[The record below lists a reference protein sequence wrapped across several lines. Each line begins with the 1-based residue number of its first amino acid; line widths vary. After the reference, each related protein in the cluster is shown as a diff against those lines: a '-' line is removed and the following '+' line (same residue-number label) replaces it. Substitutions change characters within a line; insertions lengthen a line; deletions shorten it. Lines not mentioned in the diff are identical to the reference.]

1 MRRSDR
7 TAGSRLPMRG
17 VPALLVAVLISITP
31 AIWAAPALAEE
42 GPVECRT
49 CLLTRSLAADLADK
63 AGELEAQAGSMEAEA
78 LSQNDPK
85 TLRWPGPAR
94 MDSDATL
101 WTYQQSALAASRA
114 AARAAHVAQGVA
126 LLAAA
131 ASRASDLCG
140 EEMICLSAGGGA
152 THTGTRQ
159 HASACAVFDETMA
172 GDLDSILA
180 PVQATTAALE
190 TDALT
195 CSAMPCPGADCDE
208 RHDLLES
215 AAFAEGILSAATG
228 EVAVASNAES
238 MPDEGDDTR
247 TASASP
253 AVLGVTALSHLTSI
267 LTPQGL
273 DALGTQQLAG
283 DLAEIERKLLRTAIL
298 GEQTPRWR
306 HVAARLALAG
316 MRDALGS
323 LRLEGRLVEKAAW
336 DHAAG
341 RLEATLKAMMR
352 LETQGPGAGVSRGQG
367 AQGPAQTAASCPGV
381 DPRLTRTLF
390 RLRRAVNS
398 AAICSVRSGCSA
410 QQAIEEGAARAAKL
424 IASPVLDP
432 QLELIKVL
440 TEEVSIAPSRF
451 DAAGAVAEPAPEMS
465 FNRDTYQQGAA
476 MELTLSS
483 SNNRCLATGGH
494 VALLRADEATGGP
507 ASSLDQLK
515 DAVEKVQVA
524 GEDAAKLLLRAPRDG
539 TYSAAVYAGAAEG
552 GALLAAIPLR
562 VTGPEPAVCEGWTGV
577 WQTQFGR
584 LVTIEHEDGEVS
596 GTYGRTPD
604 VPPGFVF
611 GRVSGP
617 RLDGV
622 WISEISSGGTR
633 LRLQDE
639 GVFRG
644 SWGLATGQAAN
655 GGKWSGIC
663 IAVPA
668 DAATLEDDN

>member
-7 TAGSRLPMRG
+7 SAASGLAARG
-17 VPALLVAVLISITP
+17 LQALLFAGLISITS
-31 AIWAAPALAEE
+31 ADWGGPALAETE
-42 GPVECRT
+42 PAECRT
-49 CLLTRSLAADLADK
+49 CLLTKSLATKLNDKADKLETQARSLAAA
-63 AGELEAQAGSMEAEA
+63 AR
-78 LSQNDPK
+78 SQNDPK

-94 MDSDATL
+94 MDSDATI
-101 WTYQQSALAASRA
+101 WTRQQQALARSRA
-114 AARAAHVAQGVA
+114 AARADHVADGVA
-126 LLAAA
+126 TLAAVA
-131 ASRASDLCG
+131 ARASDLCG
-140 EEMICLSAGGGA
+140 KEMVCRSAEVVRA
-152 THTGTRQ
+152 HKD
-159 HASACAVFDETMA
+159 APACAVFDENMA
-172 GDLDSILA
+172 ADLDSILA

-195 CSAMPCPGADCDE
+195 CSAMPCPGAECDE
-208 RHDLLES
+208 RHALLES

-228 EVAVASNAES
+228 EVAVASNADGVSE
-238 MPDEGDDTR
+238 EGDDTR
-247 TASASP
+247 TAPASLG
-253 AVLGVTALSHLTSI
+253 VVGVTALSHLTSI

-273 DALGTQQLAG
+273 DALGTQRLAG
-283 DLAEIERKLLRTAIL
+283 DLAELERKLLRPVSP
-298 GEQTPRWR
+298 GQQTPRWR
-306 HVAARLALAG
+306 RVAARLALAG

-323 LRLEGRLVEKAAW
+323 LRLEARLGERAAW
-336 DHAAG
+336 DHAAS

-352 LETQGPGAGVSRGQG
+352 LETAGRRPAVSRSQG
-367 AQGPAQTAASCPGV
+367 TQSTITPAASCPGV

-410 QQAIEEGAARAAKL
+410 QQAIDEGAARAADL

-440 TEEVSIAPSRF
+440 AEEVSIAPSRF
-451 DAAGAVAEPAPEMS
+451 EAARAVAEPAPQIS
-465 FNRDTYQQGAA
+465 LNRDAYQQGAA

-483 SNNRCLATGGH
+483 GNNRCLASGGH
-494 VALLRADEATGGP
+494 VALLRADEATGAP
-507 ASSLDQLK
+507 ASSLDQLE
-515 DAVEKVQVA
+515 DAVEKVPVA
-524 GEDAAKLLLRAPRDG
+524 GQEQAKLLLRAPHDG
-539 TYSAAVYAGAAEG
+539 TYNAAVYAGAAEG

-562 VTGPEPAVCEGWTGV
+562 VTGPEPAWCEGWTGV
-577 WQTQFGR
+577 WQTEFGR
-584 LVTIEHEDGEVS
+584 LVTIEHENGDVS

-611 GRVSGP
+611 GRLSGT

-644 SWGLATGQAAN
+644 SWGLAKGQVAN

-663 IAVPA
+663 IAASTDETA
-668 DAATLEDDN
+668 DKTAPQQGN